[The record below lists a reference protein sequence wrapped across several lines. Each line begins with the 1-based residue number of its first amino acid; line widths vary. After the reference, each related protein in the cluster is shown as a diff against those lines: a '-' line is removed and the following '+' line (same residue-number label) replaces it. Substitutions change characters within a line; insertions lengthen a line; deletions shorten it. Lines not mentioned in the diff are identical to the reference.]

1 MTGARENSPSQ
12 RTVPPA
18 TLPAAARERFRRL
31 GPDGPDEMGRE
42 MARGPEA
49 VASTLALL
57 EPGAPAG
64 ARALATVASASR
76 IVLVGTGASL
86 AMARTAA
93 PPWRAEETHRARTS
107 DGRQVVSRP
116 IVVRESS
123 EAVFAA
129 PDGDAFRQGDVVVAV
144 SQSGTSPET
153 VAAARLAVASGADLI
168 ALTAHEVSPLSELSR
183 HTVLI
188 PIDEERGA
196 ATASELAT
204 LAALLVLGRAL
215 PSDAATPAIVAAWL
229 TEIVQSWPI
238 AEPAVAALAVAG
250 RTWIVGLG
258 PTSGLAHAGGLL
270 WHEKVHREAAG
281 GSVSEFRH
289 GQVEA
294 VGPGDAVLVLVPPAP
309 SPDLE
314 AYLALLGRELAE
326 LDASE
331 VRLDAGALQP
341 PMPATLPIAA
351 GLLGMLLGLQQLAR
365 GTAHAAG
372 TYVDG
377 FRVLRRV
384 VRAAPPR
391 FD

>member
-1 MTGARENSPSQ
+1 MTGTRGNSPSR

-18 TLPAAARERFRRL
+18 TLPAAARERFLRL

-42 MARGPEA
+42 MGRGPEA

-57 EPGAPAG
+57 GPDSPAG
-64 ARALATVASASR
+64 GPALASAASASR

-86 AMARTAA
+86 AMVWSAA
-93 PPWRAEETHRARTS
+93 PSWRAEERRRVRPS
-107 DGRQVVSRP
+107 DDGRAVSRA
-116 IVVRESS
+116 IVVREST
-123 EAVFAA
+123 EAVFGA
-129 PDGDAFRQGDVVVAV
+129 PDGDAFGPGDVVVAV

-168 ALTAHEVSPLSELSR
+168 AVTAHEASPLSQLSR
-183 HTVLI
+183 HTVLV
-188 PIDEERGA
+188 PIDEEHGA
-196 ATASELAT
+196 ATESELAT
-204 LAALLVLGRAL
+204 LAALLALGRAL
-215 PSDAATPAIVAAWL
+215 PADPGTAAVLAAWL
-229 TEIVQSWPI
+229 NEIVQSWPSV
-238 AEPAVAALAVAG
+238 EPDVAALAVAG
-250 RTWIVGLG
+250 RTWVVGLG
-258 PTSGLAHAGGLL
+258 STSGLAHAGGLL

-294 VGPGDAVLVLVPPAP
+294 IGPGDAVLVLVPPAP

-326 LDASE
+326 LHATE
-331 VRLDAGALQP
+331 VRLDAEALP
-341 PMPATLPIAA
+341 TMPATLPVAA
-351 GLLGMLLGLQQLAR
+351 GLLGTLLRLQQLGR

>member
-1 MTGARENSPSQ
+1 VSGAGGNPPSRRAVSP
-12 RTVPPA
+12 A
-18 TLPAAARERFRRL
+18 ILPAAARERFLRL
-31 GPDGPDEMGRE
+31 APDGPDEMGRE

-57 EPGAPAG
+57 DPGSAAG
-64 ARALATVASASR
+64 ESALAAVATASR

-93 PPWRAEETHRARTS
+93 PCWRSEERLRVPRSAESRAV
-107 DGRQVVSRP
+107 GRP
-116 IVVRESS
+116 IVVREST
-123 EAVFAA
+123 EAVFAG
-129 PDGDAFRQGDVVVAV
+129 PDGDAFRRGDVVVAV

-153 VAAARLAVASGADLI
+153 VAATRLAAASGADLI
-168 ALTAHEVSPLSELSR
+168 AVTANDSSPLSELSR
-183 HTVLI
+183 HTVLV

-196 ATASELAT
+196 ATESELGT
-204 LAALLVLGRAL
+204 LAALLRLGGVL
-215 PSDAATPAIVAAWL
+215 PSDAGTRAVLAAWL
-229 TEIVQSWPI
+229 TEIIRSWPSV
-238 AEPAVAALAVAG
+238 EPDVAALAIAG

-270 WHEKVHREAAG
+270 WHEKVHREVAG

-314 AYLALLGRELAE
+314 AYLGLLGRELAE
-326 LDASE
+326 LHASE
-331 VRLDAGALQP
+331 LRLDAEVLPA
-341 PMPATLPIAA
+341 MPATLPGAA
-351 GLLGMLLGLQQLAR
+351 GLLGMLLGLQQRAR

-391 FD
+391 FE

>member
-1 MTGARENSPSQ
+1 MTGAREDSPSQ

-64 ARALATVASASR
+64 ARALATVAGASR

-86 AMARTAA
+86 AMLRTVAPSWRVEEARS
-93 PPWRAEETHRARTS
+93 ARRLG
-107 DGRQVVSRP
+107 DGRAASRP
-116 IVVRESS
+116 IVVREST

-129 PDGDAFRQGDVVVAV
+129 PDGDAFGPGDVVVAV

-153 VAAARLAVASGADLI
+153 VAAARLAVASGA
-168 ALTAHEVSPLSELSR
+168 ALVAVTAHEASALSDLSL

-196 ATASELAT
+196 ATESELAT
-204 LAALLVLGRAL
+204 LAALLALGGAL
-215 PSDAATPAIVAAWL
+215 PSDAGTTAVLAAWL
-229 TEIVQSWPI
+229 NEIVQSWPSI
-238 AEPAVAALAVAG
+238 EPDVAALAVAG

-258 PTSGLAHAGGLL
+258 ATSGLAHAGGLL

-294 VGPGDAVLVLVPPAP
+294 VGPGDAVLVLVPPAR
-309 SPDLE
+309 SQDLE

-326 LDASE
+326 LHASE
-331 VRLDAGALQP
+331 LRLGTEALP
-341 PMPATLPIAA
+341 TMPAALPVAA
-351 GLLGMLLGLQQLAR
+351 GLLGMLLRLQQLAR

-372 TYVDG
+372 NYVDG